1 MRVLVTA
8 AGSHGDVAPY
18 TGLGVRLAEAGH
30 EVALATHECYRGTV
44 EGCGLEFRPLPGDP
58 RGGGD
63 QGGGDQGGGQRGL
76 LRRAKE
82 FVGELGRGIAEVAEP
97 GADVLL
103 LSTSTAPL
111 GWHVAEA
118 LGTASAGVYL
128 QPVEPT
134 GEFGPVVGGA
144 RSLGRWGNR
153 AAGRAAL
160 GVVDRLHRD
169 AVAELRERLGL
180 PPLTGPR
187 MRRRLAERRWPVLH
201 GFSPALVRRPA
212 DWRPGLEVVGNW
224 WPAARSGLPDEVEEF
239 LAAGPAPVFVGFGS
253 MGAGQGERLGRLA
266 VRALRAAGRRGILQ
280 AGWAGL
286 TADAEDVLTVG
297 QLDHAA
303 LFPRTAAVVHHAGAG
318 TAAAALRAGAPSVP
332 VPVTADQPFWARR
345 LTAVGAAVAP
355 IPLRELTAERLGAAI
370 RRAVTDPSLRERA
383 AAAAAR
389 LAAEDGAGRVADLLT
404 GLARR
409 TVA

>member
-1 MRVLVTA
+1 MRILVTA

-30 EVALATHECYRGTV
+30 EVALATHSSYAETV
-44 EGCGLEFRPLPGDP
+44 ERCGLEFRPLPGDP
-58 RGGGD
+58 QNGDGKGGGGK
-63 QGGGDQGGGQRGL
+63 GGM

-82 FVGELGRGIAEVAEP
+82 FVGELGQGIAQAAEP

-169 AVAELRERLGL
+169 AVAQLRARLDL
-180 PPLTGPR
+180 PPLSGPA
-187 MRRRLAERRWPVLH
+187 MRRRLLGEQWPALH
-201 GFSPALVRRPA
+201 GFSTALVRRPA
-212 DWRPGLEVVGNW
+212 DWRPGLAVVGNW
-224 WPAARSGLPDEVEEF
+224 WPAGSGELPDQVEEF
-239 LAAGPAPVFVGFGS
+239 LAAGPAPVFIGFGS

-266 VRALRAAGRRGILQ
+266 VEALRAAGQRGILQ

-286 TADAEDVLTVG
+286 TAEAEDVLTVG

-303 LFPRTAAVVHHAGAG
+303 LFPRVAAVVHHAGAG
-318 TAAAALRAGAPSVP
+318 TAAATLRAGAPSVP

-345 LTAVGAAVAP
+345 LTAIGAAVAP
-355 IPLRELTAERLGAAI
+355 IPFRDLTAERLASAI
-370 RRAVTDPSLRERA
+370 RQAVTDPSHRECA

-389 LAAEDGAGRVADLLT
+389 MAKEDGAGRVVDLV
-404 GLARR
+404 ARLGR
-409 TVA
+409 GDL

>member
-1 MRVLVTA
+1 MRILVTA

-18 TGLGVRLAEAGH
+18 TGLGVRLAQAGH
-30 EVALATHECYRGTV
+30 EVALATHGSYAGMV
-44 EGCGLEFRPLPGDP
+44 ERCGLEFRPLPGDP
-58 RGGGD
+58 RGNGPDEAGGK
-63 QGGGDQGGGQRGL
+63 GGM

-118 LGTASAGVYL
+118 LGVASAGVYL

-153 AAGRAAL
+153 TAGRAAL

-169 AVAELRERLGL
+169 AVAELRARLDL
-180 PPLTGPR
+180 PPLSGPA
-187 MRRRLAERRWPVLH
+187 MRRRLVSEQWPALH
-201 GFSPALVRRPA
+201 GFSAALVRRPA
-212 DWRPGLEVVGNW
+212 DWRAGLDVVGNW
-224 WPAARSGLPDEVEEF
+224 WPAGTGELPAEVEEF

-253 MGAGQGERLGRLA
+253 MGAGQGERLGRIA
-266 VRALRAAGRRGILQ
+266 VEALRAAGQRGVLQ

-286 TADAEDVLTVG
+286 AADGADVLTVG

-303 LFPRTAAVVHHAGAG
+303 LFPRMAAVVHHAGAG

-345 LTAVGAAVAP
+345 LTAIGAAVAP
-355 IPLRELTAERLGAAI
+355 IPFGDLTAERLAAAI
-370 RRAVTDPSLRERA
+370 RSAVAEPSPREFA

-389 LAAEDGAGRVADLLT
+389 MAKEDGAGRVVDLVARVTRHT
-404 GLARR
+404 G
-409 TVA
+409 T

>member
-1 MRVLVTA
+1 MRILVTA

-30 EVALATHECYRGTV
+30 EVALATHGSYAETV
-44 EGCGLEFRPLPGDP
+44 ERCGLEFRLLPGDP
-58 RGGGD
+58 
-63 QGGGDQGGGQRGL
+63 QGGGGKDGGGKGGM

-82 FVGELGRGIAEVAEP
+82 FVGELGQGIAQAAEP

-134 GEFGPVVGGA
+134 GEFGPVVGGT

-169 AVAELRERLGL
+169 AVAQLRARLDL
-180 PPLTGPR
+180 PPLSGPE
-187 MRRRLAERRWPVLH
+187 MRRRLVGEQWPALH
-201 GFSPALVRRPA
+201 GFSTALVRRPA
-212 DWRPGLEVVGNW
+212 DWRPGLAVVGNW
-224 WPAARSGLPDEVEEF
+224 WPVGSGELPDQVEEF
-239 LAAGPAPVFVGFGS
+239 LAAGPAPVFIGFGS
-253 MGAGQGERLGRLA
+253 MGAGQGEHLGRLA
-266 VRALRAAGRRGILQ
+266 VEALRAAGQRGILQ

-303 LFPRTAAVVHHAGAG
+303 LFPRVAAVVHHAGAG
-318 TAAAALRAGAPSVP
+318 TAAATLRAGAPSVP

-345 LTAVGAAVAP
+345 LTAIGAAVAP
-355 IPLRELTAERLGAAI
+355 IPFRDLTAERLASAI
-370 RRAVTDPSLRERA
+370 RQAVTDPPHRECA

-389 LAAEDGAGRVADLLT
+389 MAKEDGAGRVVDLV
-404 GLARR
+404 ARLGR
-409 TVA
+409 GDL

>member
-1 MRVLVTA
+1 MRILVTA

-30 EVALATHECYRGTV
+30 EVALATHGSYAEAV
-44 EGCGLEFRPLPGDP
+44 ERCGLEFRPLPGDP
-58 RGGGD
+58 
-63 QGGGDQGGGQRGL
+63 QGGGGKGGM

-82 FVGELGRGIAEVAEP
+82 FVGELGRGIAEAAEP

-169 AVAELRERLGL
+169 AVAQLRARLDL
-180 PPLTGPR
+180 PPLSGPA
-187 MRRRLAERRWPVLH
+187 MRRRLVGAQWPALH
-201 GFSPALVRRPA
+201 GFSTALVRRPA
-212 DWRPGLEVVGNW
+212 DWRAGLEVVGNW
-224 WPAARSGLPDEVEEF
+224 WPAGSGELSYQVEEF
-239 LAAGPAPVFVGFGS
+239 LASGPAPVFIGFGS

-266 VRALRAAGRRGILQ
+266 VEALRAAGRRGILQ

-286 TADAEDVLTVG
+286 TADADDVLTVG
-297 QLDHAA
+297 PLDHAA
-303 LFPRTAAVVHHAGAG
+303 LFPRVAAVVHHAGAG

-345 LTAVGAAVAP
+345 LTAIGAAVAP
-355 IPLRELTAERLGAAI
+355 IPFRDLTAERLASAI
-370 RRAVTDPSLRERA
+370 RQAVTDPAYRDFA

-389 LAAEDGAGRVADLLT
+389 MAKEDGADRVVDLVARLGRGVSA
-404 GLARR
+404 
-409 TVA
+409 

>member
-1 MRVLVTA
+1 MRILVTA

-18 TGLGVRLAEAGH
+18 TGLGVRLVEAGH
-30 EVALATHECYRGTV
+30 EVVLATHGSYAGMV
-44 EGCGLEFRPLPGDP
+44 ERCGLEFRPLPGDP
-58 RGGGD
+58 RRSGSGEAGGR
-63 QGGGDQGGGQRGL
+63 GGM

-118 LGTASAGVYL
+118 LGVASAGVYL

-169 AVAELRERLGL
+169 AVAELRARLGL
-180 PPLTGPR
+180 PPLSGPA
-187 MRRRLAERRWPVLH
+187 MRRRLVDGQWPALH
-201 GFSPALVRRPA
+201 GFSAALVRRPA
-212 DWRPGLEVVGNW
+212 DWRPGLDVVGNW
-224 WPAARSGLPDEVEEF
+224 WPAGTGELPVGVEEF
-239 LAAGPAPVFVGFGS
+239 LAAGPPPVFVGFGS
-253 MGAGQGERLGRLA
+253 MGAGRGERLGRIA
-266 VRALRAAGRRGILQ
+266 VEALRAAGQRGVLQ

-286 TADAEDVLTVG
+286 TADGDDDDVLTVG

-303 LFPRTAAVVHHAGAG
+303 LFPRMAAVVHHAGAG
-318 TAAAALRAGAPSVP
+318 TAASALRAGVPSVP

-345 LTAVGAAVAP
+345 LTAIGAAVAP
-355 IPLRELTAERLGAAI
+355 VPFGGLTAERLAAAI
-370 RRAVTDPSLRERA
+370 RSAVAEPSHRESA

-389 LAAEDGAGRVADLLT
+389 MAEEDGAGRVVDLVT
-404 GLARR
+404 RLARR
-409 TVA
+409 TGG

>member
-1 MRVLVTA
+1 MRILITA

-30 EVALATHECYRGTV
+30 EVALATHDNYRTMV

-58 RGGGD
+58 QGGQGRGG
-63 QGGGDQGGGQRGL
+63 QGRGGM

-118 LGTASAGVYL
+118 LGAASAGVYL

-134 GEFGPVVGGA
+134 GEFGPVVGGT

-169 AVAELRERLGL
+169 AVAELRARLDL
-180 PPLTGPR
+180 PPLSGAA
-187 MRRRLAERRWPVLH
+187 MRRRLVREQWPALH
-201 GFSPALVRRPA
+201 GFSTALVRRPA

-224 WPAARSGLPDEVEEF
+224 WPAPTGELPSVVEEF
-239 LAAGPAPVFVGFGS
+239 LAAGPAPVFIGFGS

-266 VRALRAAGRRGILQ
+266 VEALRTAGRRGVLQ

-286 TADAEDVLTVG
+286 TADADDVLTVG
-297 QLDHAA
+297 RLDHAA
-303 LFPRTAAVVHHAGAG
+303 LFPRMAAVVHHAGAG
-318 TAAAALRAGAPSVP
+318 TAAATLRAGAPSVP

-345 LTAVGAAVAP
+345 LTAIGAAVAP
-355 IPLRELTAERLGAAI
+355 IPFAGLTADRLAAAI
-370 RRAVTDPSLRERA
+370 RLAVTEPSHRAHA
-383 AAAAAR
+383 AAAADRMAN
-389 LAAEDGAGRVADLLT
+389 EDGAARVVDLVGR
-404 GLARR
+404 LAR
-409 TVA
+409 AAA

>member
-1 MRVLVTA
+1 MRILITA

-30 EVALATHECYRGTV
+30 QVALATHRSYAEPV
-44 EGCGLEFRPLPGDP
+44 AQCGLEFRPLPGDP
-58 RGGGD
+58 RAGGEPA
-63 QGGGDQGGGQRGL
+63 RGKGAM
-76 LRRAKE
+76 LRRAGQ
-82 FVGELGRGIAEVAEP
+82 FVGELGRGIAEVAGP
-97 GADVLL
+97 GTDLLL

-118 LGTASAGVYL
+118 TGTASAGVYL

-169 AVAELRERLGL
+169 AVAELRTRLGL
-180 PPLTGPR
+180 PPLSGSA
-187 MRRRLAERRWPVLH
+187 MRRRLAREQWPVLH
-201 GFSPALVRRPA
+201 GFSSALVRRPA
-212 DWRPGLEVVGNW
+212 DWRPGLDVVGNW
-224 WPAARSGLPDEVEEF
+224 WPTGQGDLPDEVEEF

-253 MGAGQGERLGRLA
+253 MGAGQGERLSRLA
-266 VRALRAAGRRGILQ
+266 AEALRAAGRRGVVQ

-286 TADAEDVLTVG
+286 AVDSADVLTVDR
-297 QLDHAA
+297 LDHAA
-303 LFPRTAAVVHHAGAG
+303 LFPRMAAVVHHAGAG

-355 IPLRELTAERLGAAI
+355 VPFAELTAERLAAAI
-370 RRAVTDPSLRERA
+370 RRAVEDPSHREAA

-389 LAAEDGAGRVADLLT
+389 MAKEDGAGRVADLVAAL
-404 GLARR
+404 LRR
-409 TVA
+409 AGG

>member
-1 MRVLVTA
+1 MRILVTA

-30 EVALATHECYRGTV
+30 EVALATHGSYAETV
-44 EGCGLEFRPLPGDP
+44 ERCGLEFRPLPGDP
-58 RGGGD
+58 
-63 QGGGDQGGGQRGL
+63 QGGGGNGGGGKGGM

-82 FVGELGRGIAEVAEP
+82 FVGALGQGIAQAAEP

-134 GEFGPVVGGA
+134 GEFGPVVGGT

-169 AVAELRERLGL
+169 AVAQLRARLDL
-180 PPLTGPR
+180 PPLSGPA
-187 MRRRLAERRWPVLH
+187 MRRRLLGEQWPALH
-201 GFSPALVRRPA
+201 GFSTALVRRPA
-212 DWRPGLEVVGNW
+212 DWRPGLAVVGNW
-224 WPAARSGLPDEVEEF
+224 WPVGSGELPDQVEEF
-239 LAAGPAPVFVGFGS
+239 LAAGPAPVFIGFGS

-266 VRALRAAGRRGILQ
+266 VEALRAAGQRGILQ

-286 TADAEDVLTVG
+286 TAEANDVLTVG

-303 LFPRTAAVVHHAGAG
+303 LFPRVAAVVHHAGAG

-345 LTAVGAAVAP
+345 LTAIGAAVAP
-355 IPLRELTAERLGAAI
+355 IPFRDLTAERLASAI
-370 RRAVTDPSLRERA
+370 RQAVTDPSHRECA
-383 AAAAAR
+383 ATAAAR
-389 LAAEDGAGRVADLLT
+389 MAKEDGAGRVVDLV
-404 GLARR
+404 ARLGR
-409 TVA
+409 GDL

>member
-1 MRVLVTA
+1 MRILVTA

-30 EVALATHECYRGTV
+30 EVALATHRSYAGMV
-44 EGCGLEFRPLPGDP
+44 ERCGLEFRPLPGDP
-58 RGGGD
+58 RAGGEGVK
-63 QGGGDQGGGQRGL
+63 GKGAL

-118 LGTASAGVYL
+118 LGAASAGVYL

-169 AVAELRERLGL
+169 AVTELRARLGL
-180 PPLTGPR
+180 PPLSGPA
-187 MRRRLAERRWPVLH
+187 MRRRLVREQWPALH
-201 GFSPALVRRPA
+201 GFSTALVRRPA

-224 WPAARSGLPDEVEEF
+224 WPADTGQLPDEVEEF
-239 LAAGPAPVFVGFGS
+239 LAAGPAPVFIGFGS

-266 VRALRAAGRRGILQ
+266 VEALRAAGQRGVLQ

-286 TADAEDVLTVG
+286 TADADDVLTVG

-303 LFPRTAAVVHHAGAG
+303 LFPRMAAVVHHAGAG
-318 TAAAALRAGAPSVP
+318 TAAATLRAGAPSVP

-345 LTAVGAAVAP
+345 LTAIGAAVAP
-355 IPLRELTAERLGAAI
+355 IPFDGLTAERLAAAI
-370 RRAVTDPSLRERA
+370 RRACAEPSHREHA

-389 LAAEDGAGRVADLLT
+389 MAKEDGAGRVADLVAQ
-404 GLARR
+404 LARGIG
-409 TVA
+409 V